1 MKLQPNSAFA
11 DLDILPIT
19 PKAGIRFVVLAAG
32 ISVQVSEANAIGGY
46 IYNPIT
52 PYDQGLS
59 QTAVLYVCPTGPAAS
74 VETNTTVALQ
84 PGGRYEIPPES
95 EYGIW
100 VNSNSSGHNFV
111 VVQIFPLE
119 PPPPPYIK
127 GNFPP
132 VGPTGVLK
140 PIRSY
145 LYEQYSDD
153 SDLQAFVAAYN
164 SMQQDIVDTFNALNL
179 PIYTKDPISGALL
192 DWVGQG
198 LYGMARPSLT
208 YNFPKIFG
216 PYNTYEYNVQ
226 TYNQYLYQFP
236 TDIALTNDDIYRR
249 VITWHFHKGDGKY
262 FSVEWLKKRV
272 MRFLLGINGTSPNI
286 DNTYQISV
294 TFGASC
300 DVTIRIVLIER
311 TIVDGAIYNNDSF
324 QYNVM
329 QYNQLNTTAVNY
341 PPLPNTTDFADA
353 VRSGVLELPFMF
365 NWDNVVIG

>member
-1 MKLQPNSAFA
+1 MKLLSNPYL
-11 DLDILPIT
+11 DLIAAPT
-19 PKAGIRFVVLAAG
+19 VPKAGLRSIIVAAG
-32 ISVQVSEANAIGGY
+32 NSVQVSAANAIGGY

-52 PYDQGLS
+52 SYDQQLL
-59 QTAVLYVCPTGPAAS
+59 QPDVLYVCPIGPAATS
-74 VETNTTVALQ
+74 EIDTTVALQ
-84 PGGRYEIPPES
+84 PGGRYEIPREAQ
-95 EYGIW
+95 YGIW

-111 VVQIFPLE
+111 VVQVFDAEDPN
-119 PPPPPYIK
+119 PPYFK
-127 GNFPP
+127 GDFPP
-132 VGPTGVLK
+132 TGPTGVLR
-140 PIRSY
+140 PIPSY
-145 LYEQYSDD
+145 LYQEYSDD

-164 SMQQDIVDTFNALNL
+164 SMMQDIIDTLLNLNL

-198 LYGMARPSLT
+198 LYGISRPSLT
-208 YNFPKIFG
+208 YSFPRIFG

-226 TYNQYLYQFP
+226 TYNQYVYQFP
-236 TDIALTNDDIYRR
+236 DDIALTDDDIYRR

-272 MRFLLGINGTSPNI
+272 MRFLLGINGTCPNI

-300 DVTIRIVLIER
+300 DVTIRIVLIDR
-311 TIVDGAIYNNDSF
+311 TIIDGAIYNNDSF

-329 QYNQLNTTAVNY
+329 QYNQLNTTAINY
-341 PPLPNTTDFADA
+341 PPLPTMTEFADA

-365 NWDNVVIG
+365 NWDDVVIG